1 MKYAISTLAVLITFI
16 VLQLLPRTIFTYFYM
31 QDSRDWTSVAT
42 ITPAVSANYFFD
54 VDYIQL
60 FFVFL
65 SFIVGFVTLKF
76 IERRKRVYIKSKSGN
91 RSYKIMLMGYE
102 KKSMLVK
109 TWIFND
115 FHERVNLKILLAAL
129 E

>member
-1 MKYAISTLAVLITFI
+1 
-16 VLQLLPRTIFTYFYM
+16 M

>member
-1 MKYAISTLAVLITFI
+1 
-16 VLQLLPRTIFTYFYM
+16 M

-42 ITPAVSANYFFD
+42 ITPAVSANHFFD

-76 IERRKRVYIKSKSGN
+76 IERRKRV
-91 RSYKIMLMGYE
+91 
-102 KKSMLVK
+102 
-109 TWIFND
+109 
-115 FHERVNLKILLAAL
+115 
-129 E
+129 

>member
-42 ITPAVSANYFFD
+42 ITPAVSANHFFD

-76 IERRKRVYIKSKSGN
+76 IERRKRI
-91 RSYKIMLMGYE
+91 
-102 KKSMLVK
+102 
-109 TWIFND
+109 
-115 FHERVNLKILLAAL
+115 
-129 E
+129 